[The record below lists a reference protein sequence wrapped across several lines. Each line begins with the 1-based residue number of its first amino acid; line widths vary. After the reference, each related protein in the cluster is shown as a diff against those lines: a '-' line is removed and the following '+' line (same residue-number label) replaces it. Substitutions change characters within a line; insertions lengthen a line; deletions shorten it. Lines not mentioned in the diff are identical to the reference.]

1 MPRHPARAP
10 PGRAALCA
18 RREGG
23 ISHRL
28 TDLFLFLPNVPSEPH
43 GSACGGD
50 SGSPV
55 FLGAS
60 NQLVAVH
67 TGGYRLGPGG
77 VICGRLTSLNH
88 RLDTAVALD
97 WVNCFL

>member
-1 MPRHPARAP
+1 MQRYAP
-10 PGRAALCA
+10 GG
-18 RREGG
+18 EGG
-23 ISHRL
+23 IGHGL
-28 TDLFLFLPNVPSEPH
+28 TDLFLFLQNVPSEPH

-55 FLGAS
+55 FLDAT
-60 NQLVAVH
+60 NELVAVH

-88 RLDTAVALD
+88 RLDTEAALD
-97 WVNCFL
+97 WINSFL

>member
-1 MPRHPARAP
+1 MRPARGWYQSQA
-10 PGRAALCA
+10 
-18 RREGG
+18 
-23 ISHRL
+23 HR
-28 TDLFLFLPNVPSEPH
+28 PVSVPAERPSESH